1 LLSEIVINMLVHK
14 FAAGL
19 AVLAVLFSFS
29 HVAPALAGE
38 ASQKADVVGTAS
50 SPSRKSPINVKVV
63 DYQRAEEGP
72 GTLKMSGLAIG
83 GQDIFISVD
92 DKPFAQ
98 VTVADDGSWSVEDKI
113 ALDDTVHSVRMQ
125 QLDKTTQMPAATV
138 MFSMKLS
145 PPTPE
150 DLSAPPPRQ

>member
-1 LLSEIVINMLVHK
+1 MSEIVINILAYR

-29 HVAPALAGE
+29 QTSPALAE
-38 ASQKADVVGTAS
+38 YASKNADVVGQAS
-50 SPSRKSPINVKVV
+50 SPSQKSPINVKVV
-63 DYQRAEEGP
+63 DYQKAEEGP
-72 GTLKMSGLAIG
+72 GTLKMSGMAIG

-92 DKPFAQ
+92 NKPFAR
-98 VTVADDGSWSVEDKI
+98 VTVADDGSWGVEDKI
-113 ALDDTVHSVRMQ
+113 ALDDSVHAVQIQ
-125 QLDKTTQMPAATV
+125 QLDKTTQLPAATV

>member
-1 LLSEIVINMLVHK
+1 MLVHK
-14 FAAGL
+14 FAAAL
-19 AVLAVLFSFS
+19 AAIAVLFCFTEVSP
-29 HVAPALAGE
+29 VLAQE
-38 ASQKADVVGTAS
+38 ASKDADVVGTAS

-63 DYQRAEEGP
+63 DYQRSEEGP
-72 GTLKMSGLAIG
+72 GSLKMSGLAIG

-92 DKPFAQ
+92 NRPFAQ
-98 VTVADDGSWSVEDKI
+98 VAVADDGSWSVEDKI
-113 ALDDTVHSVRMQ
+113 ALDDTVHAVQIQ
-125 QLDKTTQMPAATV
+125 QLDRTTQLPAATV